1 MSSKPEPLKVD
12 ETTASALRLMR
23 FFLKLRNPRHRD
35 ELIVLAERLV
45 EQEAKEPAVPVD

>member
-1 MSSKPEPLKVD
+1 MQSKSIPLKVD

-23 FFLKLRNPRHRD
+23 FFLKLRDPRHRD

-45 EQEAKEPAVPVD
+45 EQEAKDPAMPVD